1 MHFLRSIL
9 IEIKTVYKNV
19 LFEVGGELVV
29 FRDLE
34 RLYMS
39 ALRRVV
45 KCMSVEKGC
54 HIWDSRL
61 KINEPKR
68 VFNFDQTHRLSHSV

>member
-45 KCMSVEKGC
+45 KCMSV
-54 HIWDSRL
+54 
-61 KINEPKR
+61 
-68 VFNFDQTHRLSHSV
+68 Q